1 MNEAPSQSP
10 PPADPAPQPRR
21 RKSPWWWQAFWLSF
35 LVVSLAYAWYCFY
48 VPSNSIAWADDYAAA
63 QERAAESGKPMIL
76 FFTGKWCVPCR
87 IMKRTVWA
95 DDQVEATVNAKFIP
109 VLINVDDP
117 AAAAALERYSISA
130 TPTTIITDA
139 LGNVLEQVQ
148 GGIDK
153 SDFLKLLDQPQGA
166 TGSASAVRD
175 RRLADSL

>member
-1 MNEAPSQSP
+1 MNDAQSPSP

-21 RKSPWWWQAFWLSF
+21 RKSPWWWRWFWRIVLF
-35 LVVSLAYAWYCFY
+35 ASLGYAWYCFY
-48 VPSNSIAWADDYAAA
+48 VPANDVAWADDYAAA
-63 QERAAESGKPMIL
+63 QQQAAQSGKPIIL

-95 DDQVEATVNAKFIP
+95 DDQVEATVNAGFIP
-109 VLINVDDP
+109 VLVDVDDP
-117 AAAAALERYSISA
+117 AAAAAVKRYGVGA

-139 LGNVLEQVQ
+139 QGNVVERVQ

-153 SDFLKLLDQPQGA
+153 LEFLKLLEKPQGA

-175 RRLADSL
+175 RRLADRC